1 MLKGLVFESLPFL
14 PKTTPIQQRGA
25 REQGAEVR
33 SCSTRIT
40 PTARAMSF
48 LFSGRVRL
56 SKCAYNF
63 SLPPLST
70 LTDADDKP
78 YNYLLRKRHLGDKR
92 GHMP

>member
-48 LFSGRVRL
+48 LFSGRVQL

-78 YNYLLRKRHLGDKR
+78 YNYLL
-92 GHMP
+92 

>member
-25 REQGAEVR
+25 REQGAKVR

-40 PTARAMSF
+40 PTARAMPF
-48 LFSGRVRL
+48 LFSGFWTRSASTVRIQFFV
-56 SKCAYNF
+56 A
-63 SLPPLST
+63 PLSA

-78 YNYLLRKRHLGDKR
+78 YNYLL
-92 GHMP
+92 